1 MLKENLSEKFI
12 DLKTLSKLLLVS
24 DTRAAHKWCESKNI
38 EVQVIAKKQLV
49 YRFLV
54 DMELDKKLVNDL
66 KKKHPLKW
74 EELYRCYR
82 DNDRIGY
89 LLLLDDNPELN
100 LRPISQQAVPRSRF
114 SKSLAES

>member
-1 MLKENLSEKFI
+1 MLTENLSEKFI

-38 EVQVIAKKQLV
+38 EVQIIAKKQLV

-66 KKKHPLKW
+66 KKKHPLR
-74 EELYRCYR
+74 Y
-82 DNDRIGY
+82 ISIA
-89 LLLLDDNPELN
+89 LN
-100 LRPISQQAVPRSRF
+100 AKNI
-114 SKSLAES
+114 LAGRKERKKLKMIL